1 MLAKTMLELSLSQP
15 GSGLFPS
22 LKTMPVHHI
31 VTISHG
37 TASLGEVMNA
47 VIAYYD
53 GLPPMMGR
61 LPRELT
67 IVCLDEEDYTDVHT
81 VPHQFQF
88 LPDDGP
94 CTD

>member
-1 MLAKTMLELSLSQP
+1 MLAKIMLELSLSQP
-15 GSGLFPS
+15 GSGLFTS
-22 LKTMPVHHI
+22 LKTMAVNHI

-61 LPRELT
+61 RPREMT
-67 IVCLDEEDYTDVHT
+67 IVCLDEEDYTDVQT

-88 LPDDGP
+88 LPNDSS

>member
-1 MLAKTMLELSLSQP
+1 
-15 GSGLFPS
+15 
-22 LKTMPVHHI
+22 
-31 VTISHG
+31 
-37 TASLGEVMNA
+37 MNA

-53 GLPPMMGR
+53 GLPTMMGR
-61 LPRELT
+61 RPREMT

-88 LPDDGP
+88 LPNDSS

>member
-1 MLAKTMLELSLSQP
+1 MLAKTMLEFSLSQA
-15 GSGLFPS
+15 GSGAFPS
-22 LKTMPVHHI
+22 LKTMAVNHI

-47 VIAYYD
+47 IIAYYD

-61 LPRELT
+61 RPREMT
-67 IVCLDEEDYTDVHT
+67 IVCLDEEDYTDVHA

-88 LPDDGP
+88 LPDDGS

>member
-1 MLAKTMLELSLSQP
+1 
-15 GSGLFPS
+15 
-22 LKTMPVHHI
+22 
-31 VTISHG
+31 
-37 TASLGEVMNA
+37 MNA

-53 GLPPMMGR
+53 ELPPMMGR

-94 CTD
+94 CID

>member
-1 MLAKTMLELSLSQP
+1 MLAKTMLELSLSQA
-15 GSGLFPS
+15 GSGAFPS
-22 LKTMPVHHI
+22 LKPIAVNHI

-53 GLPPMMGR
+53 GLPTMMGR
-61 LPRELT
+61 RPREMT

-88 LPDDGP
+88 LPNDSS